1 MLIAARARGMDHPH
15 REHGMDGFNGNV
27 PVAPIPDWLVD
38 WKAMMARKFTL
49 AETKAEEKAIRRA
62 MRPAGYRVTSSAGNE
77 RVWSRQTK
85 KQADANGPPKRQH
98 TYPL

>member
-62 MRPAGYRVTSSAGNE
+62 MRPCPHFYTEYNCLCSG
-77 RVWSRQTK
+77 
-85 KQADANGPPKRQH
+85 
-98 TYPL
+98 L